1 MLSVE
6 IRRLLVGYA
15 NASWLYELATAL
27 TYPVM
32 LLLLVVVVVV
42 LVLLLLKIQSDPV
55 RMSWGGAHEVE
66 AAKRKSI
73 ETSNAVRRIQ
83 MLLDIPHQNSNSAS
97 ILALQQS
104 KV

>member
-1 MLSVE
+1 VE

-27 TYPVM
+27 TYPVI
-32 LLLLVVVVVV
+32 LLLLVVVVV